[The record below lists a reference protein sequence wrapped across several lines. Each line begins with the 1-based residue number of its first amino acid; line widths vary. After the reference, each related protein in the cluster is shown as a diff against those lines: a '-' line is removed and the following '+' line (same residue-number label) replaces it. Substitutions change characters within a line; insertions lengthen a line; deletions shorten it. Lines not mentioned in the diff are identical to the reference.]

1 MERTLANACV
11 QAMLKRKGGG
21 EVPIPNFSL
30 PLPWKRIYG
39 KTLTAPS
46 GPEVTKLEKCFFME
60 KSFWETTLQ
69 LVFSFT
75 HVPAIEAQG
84 SRKTFLN

>member
-1 MERTLANACV
+1 MANACV
-11 QAMLKRKGGG
+11 QAMLKRRGG

-60 KSFWETTLQ
+60 KSLWETTLQ
-69 LVFSFT
+69 LIFSFT
-75 HVPAIEAQG
+75 QCPQWRPKEVE
-84 SRKTFLN
+84 KLF